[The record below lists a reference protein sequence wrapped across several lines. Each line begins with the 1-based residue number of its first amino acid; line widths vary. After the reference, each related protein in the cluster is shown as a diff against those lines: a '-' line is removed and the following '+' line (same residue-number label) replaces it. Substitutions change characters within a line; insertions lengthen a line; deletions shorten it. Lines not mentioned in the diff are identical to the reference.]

1 MRTNSLG
8 IKQEGDNHYHASS
21 LSSLRQN
28 PRIVRASRILGG
40 KDRHSKVCTVRGLR
54 DRRIR
59 LSATTAIQLY
69 DLQDRLGLSQPSKV
83 IDWLLEVAQN
93 DVAMLP
99 PLQFPPDF
107 HLNLP
112 TRAGESFPGI
122 FESFDLGSCSSR
134 TETTQRETLDLE
146 RSSLSHGFDIDHH
159 FYSNSSQSNYN
170 KVYLPTYNSSSSC
183 HYNLGQLQQ
192 SLLDQSG
199 NVTVALSSSNNLN
212 PPTVETMSSLFP
224 RYPLFLEG
232 GDQLQLFSSNSN
244 SSKQTDHVE

>member
-1 MRTNSLG
+1 MRNNSLG
-8 IKQEGDNHYHASS
+8 IKQEGDNHYQATS

-28 PRIVRASRILGG
+28 PRIVRASRIFGG

-83 IDWLLEVAQN
+83 IDWLLEAAQN

-99 PLQFPPDF
+99 PLQFPPGF

-112 TRAGESFPGI
+112 TAAVGESFPGI
-122 FESFDLGSCSSR
+122 VESFDIGSCSSR
-134 TETTQRETLDLE
+134 TDQTTQRETLDLE

-159 FYSNSSQSNYN
+159 FYSNPSQSNRVYYN
-170 KVYLPTYNSSSSC
+170 SSSSSC
-183 HYNLGQLQQ
+183 HYNLVQLQQ

-199 NVTVALSSSNNLN
+199 NVTVALSNNNNYLN